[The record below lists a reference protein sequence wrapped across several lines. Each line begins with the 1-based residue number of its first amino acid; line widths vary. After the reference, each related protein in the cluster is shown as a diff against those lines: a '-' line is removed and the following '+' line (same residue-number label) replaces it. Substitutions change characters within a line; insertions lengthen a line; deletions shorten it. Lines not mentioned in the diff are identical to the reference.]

1 MEAPNFASSSFS
13 PAQVDAF
20 LSDYAD
26 AQSRANALDARILGV
41 ASNTSDTYSNFVS
54 LATRQAMG
62 GTELTI
68 AKGSDGNWNTSDVK
82 MFMKD
87 VGNSKYAFASL
98 L

>member
-1 MEAPNFASSSFS
+1 M
-13 PAQVDAF
+13 
-20 LSDYAD
+20 
-26 AQSRANALDARILGV
+26 

-68 AKGSDGNWNTSDVK
+68 AKGSDGNWNMSDVK